1 MVPIRL
7 RRRAVARRRMVAL
20 LVPIVGSVLMSACGT
35 YQTGSVQEGKGY
47 SFPKIREGHDRY
59 MSDEDR
65 EKLRQLEAQKKQSG

>member
-1 MVPIRL
+1 M
-7 RRRAVARRRMVAL
+7 VARRRVLGSFVPLAG
-20 LVPIVGSVLMSACGT
+20 LVLVSACGT

-65 EKLRQLEAQKKQSG
+65 EKLRQQDAQKRQAG